1 MGKHFWSRYIS
12 LRKFSG
18 MSLDITEAVKNQS
31 PVEFYEKPN
40 TKELFG
46 FRIEILTKT
55 GIFFGRVYIN
65 YYTV

>member
-1 MGKHFWSRYIS
+1 
-12 LRKFSG
+12 